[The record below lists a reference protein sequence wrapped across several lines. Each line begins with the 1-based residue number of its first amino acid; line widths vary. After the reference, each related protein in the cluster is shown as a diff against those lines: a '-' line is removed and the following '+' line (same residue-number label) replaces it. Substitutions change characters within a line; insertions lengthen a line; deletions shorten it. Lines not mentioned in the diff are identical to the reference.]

1 MYHKK
6 NAKSYIANELL
17 SCIDQLAFCFI
28 QDIIYKKM
36 HIIMFTCLLLFS
48 LFIKAFILSCLEFIS
63 AEQINSSVKTAL
75 LLSPLFNLACVFL
88 LNPLRFLE
96 LL

>member
-1 MYHKK
+1 MYYKQ
-6 NAKSYIANELL
+6 NVKSYIANELL

-75 LLSPLFNLACVFL
+75 LLSLLSLTHIVIHCLVF
-88 LNPLRFLE
+88 F
-96 LL
+96 